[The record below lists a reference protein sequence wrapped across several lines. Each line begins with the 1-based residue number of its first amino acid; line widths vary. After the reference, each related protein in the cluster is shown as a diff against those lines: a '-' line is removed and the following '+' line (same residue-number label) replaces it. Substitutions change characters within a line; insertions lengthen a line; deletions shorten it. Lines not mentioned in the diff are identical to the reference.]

1 MYDIIFISNNEPNAD
16 QNWFRLHTRFPTA
29 KRING
34 IVGIHAAH
42 KTAAKAAFT
51 KMFWAVDGDAYI
63 LDTFN
68 FDYQVP
74 EYDQDVVHI
83 FHSVNPINDLKYGY
97 GGVKLLP
104 RKLTQDLDEF
114 SLDMTLAISNKIKV
128 VKEVSNLTHF
138 NTDFFNT
145 WKSAFREAVK
155 LTCNVKDQIDIEDSQ
170 ERLES
175 WMTKGQDKPFGGECL
190 KGARAGNAYALSVWP
205 DKNKL
210 KKIND
215 FTWLKDQFNNV

>member
-1 MYDIIFISNNEPNAD
+1 
-16 QNWFRLHTRFPTA
+16 
-29 KRING
+29 
-34 IVGIHAAH
+34 
-42 KTAAKAAFT
+42 
-51 KMFWAVDGDAYI
+51 
-63 LDTFN
+63 
-68 FDYQVP
+68 
-74 EYDQDVVHI
+74 
-83 FHSVNPINDLKYGY
+83 
-97 GGVKLLP
+97 
-104 RKLTQDLDEF
+104 
-114 SLDMTLAISNKIKV
+114 MTLAISNKIKV